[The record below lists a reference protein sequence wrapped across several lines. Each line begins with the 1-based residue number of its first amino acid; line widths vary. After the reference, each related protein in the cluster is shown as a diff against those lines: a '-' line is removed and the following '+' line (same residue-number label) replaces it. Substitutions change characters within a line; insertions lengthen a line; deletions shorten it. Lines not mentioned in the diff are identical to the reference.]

1 MTGPNGRSV
10 HVIDR
15 RQFLAAGAAASVLG
29 FSGMSHAQAVE
40 QLQLFVPAA
49 PGGGWDQTARAIEQV
64 MRNEKLIGTAQITNV
79 PGAGGAVGLP
89 QFVGQWRNRP
99 NAMMVAGMVMVGAL
113 IANKSPVKLSQT
125 TPIARLTG
133 EFLAVVVPAQS
144 PFKTAKDMVD
154 AMKAD
159 ASKVPVAGGSAGGS
173 DHILLG
179 MIGKAA
185 GVEPSKLNY
194 IPYAGGGQALAALLG
209 NQVAAGISGY
219 GEFAEQVKAGK
230 LRLLAISADKRQAGI
245 DAPTLKESGV
255 DVELFNWRGVFAPPA
270 VSDEQKKTL
279 VSLVEKM
286 AASSAWQE
294 ELKKRD
300 WTGILLTGDAYAKFL
315 AEESAR
321 IEAILKDLGL
331 AA

>member
-1 MTGPNGRSV
+1 M
-10 HVIDR
+10 IDR

-29 FSGMSHAQAVE
+29 LSGPGFAQSVD

-49 PGGGWDQTARAIEQV
+49 PGGGWDQTARTMEQV
-64 MRNEKLIGTAQITNV
+64 LRNEKLIGTAQITNV

-89 QFVGQWRNRP
+89 QFVNQWRNRP

-113 IANKSPVKLSQT
+113 IANKAPVKLSQT

-133 EFLAVVVPAQS
+133 EFLAVVVPAGS

-185 GVEPSKLNY
+185 GVAPAKLNY
-194 IPYAGGGQALAALLG
+194 VPYAGGGQALAALLG
-209 NQVAAGISGY
+209 SQVAAGISGY

-230 LRLLAISADKRQAGI
+230 LRILAISADKRQAGI

-255 DVELFNWRGVFAPPA
+255 DVELFNWRGVFAPPS
-270 VSDEQKKTL
+270 VSDDQKKTL
-279 VSLVEKM
+279 IGLVEKM
-286 AASSAWQE
+286 AASASWQE

-315 AEESAR
+315 AEETTR
-321 IEAILKDLGL
+321 IEGVLKDLGL